1 MMDDGWLANTSDS
14 KAPLPVCFAID
25 GVSIFHREVN
35 GSTIAS
41 YREKQLLIEQNTWW
55 GTSYL
60 LACMCFNYYFVAGDI
75 EKMKPKKMMQKT
87 KLITVI
93 SYNYEQ

>member
-25 GVSIFHREVN
+25 GVSIFH
-35 GSTIAS
+35 GSTS

-75 EKMKPKKMMQKT
+75 KNK
-87 KLITVI
+87 IT
-93 SYNYEQ
+93 E